1 MKQGKLKLIEFLFGY
16 QKRSY
21 STFRL
26 ITTYDLCLIT
36 LEVKVKIVSAKTQ
49 SKIWRIFGITT
60 RLMTS
65 RTGSNFSASCI
76 QNRNFQT
83 CWMLFF
89 LQSGSPMWTYLPM
102 GSRSKDIGYSLTLET
117 VSWIIQ
123 QLKHHFALNAEIP
136 NRFSENLFHISNC
149 SRKQPEAIFR
159 YTLKNQWQT
168 IEFLELS
175 AWPTV

>member
-1 MKQGKLKLIEFLFGY
+1 MG
-16 QKRSY
+16 
-21 STFRL
+21 
-26 ITTYDLCLIT
+26 
-36 LEVKVKIVSAKTQ
+36 
-49 SKIWRIFGITT
+49 RIFGITT
-60 RLMTS
+60 RLDDQPNS
-65 RTGSNFSASCI
+65 FKG
-76 QNRNFQT
+76 QT
-83 CWMLFF
+83 FLQAAYKTAIFELVECFF
-89 LQSGSPMWTYLPM
+89 LQSGSLMWTYLPM

-159 YTLKNQWQT
+159 YTLKNQCQT

>member
-83 CWMLFF
+83 SWMFF
-89 LQSGSPMWTYLPM
+89 FFNLGTWCEHICQWAQGRRISDILWRLKRFPGSFNN
-102 GSRSKDIGYSLTLET
+102 SNITLLWMRKSQIDSPKISFIFQT
-117 VSWIIQ
+117 
-123 QLKHHFALNAEIP
+123 AP
-136 NRFSENLFHISNC
+136 ENNLRLYFITFWRISV
-149 SRKQPEAIFR
+149 K
-159 YTLKNQWQT
+159 L
-168 IEFLELS
+168 
-175 AWPTV
+175 